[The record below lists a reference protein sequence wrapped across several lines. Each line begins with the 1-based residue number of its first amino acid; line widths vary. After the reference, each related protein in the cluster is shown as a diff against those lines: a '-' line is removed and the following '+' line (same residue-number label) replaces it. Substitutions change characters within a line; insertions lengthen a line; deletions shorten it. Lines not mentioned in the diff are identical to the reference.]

1 MFLVAIPAGRKKR
14 SLRDEE
20 QRFDQ
25 CGVSSRTQESLRE
38 SLPYIYNGTP
48 FFTPTNNG
56 GQTRHRRSA
65 STKSRQGKIFRDT
78 QANAFRITNEAASSG
93 HRTRSSREGPP
104 RGTKQGRPHTGRRF
118 RASCPT
124 EPSATVPRRHFARA
138 TFAALRRR
146 RRKKRTEGRSSLL
159 RCDKSCRETRHPFPK
174 NHDGNRRFRTT
185 ARRIRKPALRS
196 DRIRCGILSSTA
208 SERYTNR
215 SCAAFRRHRATNCGF
230 RFSGTAP
237 TARTKTGR
245 DGPKPSLPV

>member
-1 MFLVAIPAGRKKR
+1 MRFESRTKRPRRVTGPAAAGRAR
-14 SLRDEE
+14 LA
-20 QRFDQ
+20 
-25 CGVSSRTQESLRE
+25 
-38 SLPYIYNGTP
+38 
-48 FFTPTNNG
+48 
-56 GQTRHRRSA
+56 GQNR
-65 STKSRQGKIFRDT
+65 GD
-78 QANAFRITNEAASSG
+78 RIRVDDSG
-93 HRTRSSREGPP
+93 HLA
-104 RGTKQGRPHTGRRF
+104 RPNRRQ
-118 RASCPT
+118 RP
-124 EPSATVPRRHFARA
+124 PRRHFARA

-215 SCAAFRRHRATNCGF
+215 PCAAFRRHRATNCGF